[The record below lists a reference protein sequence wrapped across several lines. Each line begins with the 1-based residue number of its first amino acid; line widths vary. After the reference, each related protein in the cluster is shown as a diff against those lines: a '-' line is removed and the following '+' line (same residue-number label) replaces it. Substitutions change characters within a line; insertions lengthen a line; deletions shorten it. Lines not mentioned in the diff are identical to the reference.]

1 LRYLLA
7 LVVIGCAGH
16 VPVRGALD
24 RGAPAPDVTATDLA
38 GRPVR
43 LAALRG
49 RRVVVDFWETTCA
62 PCQRA
67 LPVLGELA
75 ARHARLTI
83 VSITPERASDELRA
97 FVAAHGM
104 TWSVATDEAD
114 VVGAAFHVANY
125 PTYYLIDEAGT
136 IACAACTLEQIERML
151 GSS

>member
-1 LRYLLA
+1 LRHLVALA
-7 LVVIGCAGH
+7 AIGCAGH
-16 VPVRGALD
+16 APVRGALD
-24 RGAPAPDVTATDLA
+24 RGAPAPDVTAADLA

-49 RRVVVDFWETTCA
+49 RRVVLDFWETTCA

-67 LPVLGELA
+67 IPVLADLA
-75 ARHARLTI
+75 ARHARLAI

-104 TWSVATDEAD
+104 TWIVATDEAD
-114 VVGAAFHVANY
+114 VVGAAFRVANY
-125 PTYYLIDEAGT
+125 PAYYLIDEAGT
-136 IACAACTLEQIERML
+136 IACSACTLEQIEHAL